1 MTGQVRPSARWRGGP
16 LVMLALLLTG
26 WSAGRAVLWENPF
39 AALASSLDMPALA
52 VPLALPALPNAPDA
66 LTARG
71 PAGTAT
77 LPLLPPRADG
87 GAAQAPPLML
97 AGSFW
102 RGSARPGAG
111 NDPRLATAHY
121 MLWVAALR
129 DPLLRAPMRAGFG
142 TVSLADEQ
150 AVSPPFLPSSTIPA
164 TAAASGKR
172 WSVDA
177 WAFWRQGSDAAPISL
192 GRVPIYGA
200 SQAGAVLQYR
210 LAPGSRRDP
219 RAYARAYRALV
230 RRGESELAV
239 GASAR
244 PLGRVP
250 LRAAAEVRYT
260 DGAFTNTWRPA
271 AYAVTEF
278 APQPLPLGTRLE
290 AYGQA
295 GWVGG
300 PNPTAFADGQASV
313 TGEVRRFANRSDNV
327 VRFSFG
333 AAAWGGAQEDAQRI
347 DVGPTLRFDLRVGTV
362 PARLSVDWRERVGGD
377 AGPDSGV
384 AATLSTSF

>member
-1 MTGQVRPSARWRGGP
+1 
-16 LVMLALLLTG
+16 
-26 WSAGRAVLWENPF
+26 
-39 AALASSLDMPALA
+39 
-52 VPLALPALPNAPDA
+52 
-66 LTARG
+66 
-71 PAGTAT
+71 
-77 LPLLPPRADG
+77 
-87 GAAQAPPLML
+87 
-97 AGSFW
+97 
-102 RGSARPGAG
+102 
-111 NDPRLATAHY
+111 

-142 TVSLADEQ
+142 TASLADEQ

-164 TAAASGKR
+164 TAAAPGKR

-260 DGAFTNTWRPA
+260 DGAFTNT
-271 AYAVTEF
+271 
-278 APQPLPLGTRLE
+278 
-290 AYGQA
+290 
-295 GWVGG
+295 
-300 PNPTAFADGQASV
+300 
-313 TGEVRRFANRSDNV
+313 
-327 VRFSFG
+327 
-333 AAAWGGAQEDAQRI
+333 
-347 DVGPTLRFDLRVGTV
+347 
-362 PARLSVDWRERVGGD
+362 
-377 AGPDSGV
+377 
-384 AATLSTSF
+384 